1 LLLNT
6 GIKAEYHDHPG
17 HTQILLMSLWINFL
31 NFINIIE
38 ASSYNDFKNSELIK
52 NNFIE
57 LVKYTRFI
65 NFFSILLF
73 AYTFYNI
80 FKVTGK
86 NKITS
91 YLLTLLLI
99 TSYSLMV
106 AVSHIRTELLSATFI
121 FLSFLFLMKTLNN
134 RVLKKKNIFYLG
146 LFFTLSVFC
155 KFQSIFVFLFFPL
168 LISVLKKNKIS
179 IDINYFENK
188 KIHFFL
194 SIIFILG
201 IFLIW
206 LKYVASINYIFFP
219 IGFFYLYLFI
229 NYLNNKYFRSK
240 QFNYI
245 FIFYFLL
252 GIIIG
257 FLLLFVFK
265 PFHTNNINMIVNFL
279 GTSSMM
285 IQNSNPYELSM
296 IEIFKLIELS
306 IFTFGEYLKII
317 FISNSL
323 NELIIFLLSNL
334 MFLILLKNS
343 DYYKSYLKILISLFG
358 IIFIFSVRPLNNY
371 LIYFIPIIY
380 FYFIFL
386 ASKIRNTKIVNVA
399 IILLIFININDAI
412 DIIDNKKFR
421 PDENVKKSNC
431 ERSNKPNFY
440 IERMRIEIIQKI
452 CKK

>member
-1 LLLNT
+1 
-6 GIKAEYHDHPG
+6 
-17 HTQILLMSLWINFL
+17 
-31 NFINIIE
+31 
-38 ASSYNDFKNSELIK
+38 
-52 NNFIE
+52 
-57 LVKYTRFI
+57 
-65 NFFSILLF
+65 
-73 AYTFYNI
+73 
-80 FKVTGK
+80 
-86 NKITS
+86 
-91 YLLTLLLI
+91 
-99 TSYSLMV
+99 
-106 AVSHIRTELLSATFI
+106 
-121 FLSFLFLMKTLNN
+121 
-134 RVLKKKNIFYLG
+134 
-146 LFFTLSVFC
+146 
-155 KFQSIFVFLFFPL
+155 
-168 LISVLKKNKIS
+168 
-179 IDINYFENK
+179 
-188 KIHFFL
+188 
-194 SIIFILG
+194 
-201 IFLIW
+201 
-206 LKYVASINYIFFP
+206 
-219 IGFFYLYLFI
+219 
-229 NYLNNKYFRSK
+229 
-240 QFNYI
+240 
-245 FIFYFLL
+245 
-252 GIIIG
+252 
-257 FLLLFVFK
+257 
-265 PFHTNNINMIVNFL
+265 MIVNFL